1 MSAIEQNIP
10 KGFKQTEVGVI
21 PEDWN
26 VKTLDEITGGKRPIS
41 YGIVQTGPHVQDGI
55 PCLRVLDIV
64 NGSIKT
70 DNLIRT
76 TQKISNAYKRTQLKE
91 NDLVIPL
98 RGKVGEVG
106 IIGKE
111 LVGANLTRGVALIAL
126 EGDFIPQF
134 IKQALCTEGSQNR
147 LLNSMNGSALQEIS
161 IGTLRSFKI
170 SSPKHPEEQTV
181 IANALSDVDALL
193 TELEKLIAKKQAIK
207 TATMQQLLTGKTRLP
222 QFATYTEGEKQ
233 EQRKSTKPSELGEIP
248 EDWDVLLM
256 DEVTDSLSSGATP
269 FRGNPSFFKG
279 SNRWIT
285 SGELKYGVIN
295 DTIEKIS
302 DEAIKKANLKVHPS
316 GTFLMAIT
324 GLEAAGTRGSCGI
337 VGKPAT
343 TNQSCMAVYPNKKLK
358 SNYLFHWYV
367 YNGEELALKYCQGT
381 KQLSYTAGL
390 LRTIPVLVPRDTNEQ
405 TAIATILSDMDNEI
419 QTLEQRLAK
428 TRQIKQGMMQE
439 LLTGRTRLPYDKS

>member
-1 MSAIEQNIP
+1 MSAINSVP
-10 KGFKQTEVGVI
+10 DGFKQS
-21 PEDWN
+21 D
-26 VKTLDEITGGKRPIS
+26 
-41 YGIVQTGPHVQDGI
+41 
-55 PCLRVLDIV
+55 
-64 NGSIKT
+64 
-70 DNLIRT
+70 
-76 TQKISNAYKRTQLKE
+76 
-91 NDLVIPL
+91 
-98 RGKVGEVG
+98 VG
-106 IIGKE
+106 IIPKTWDVKPFGECFNIISGLGFAKSEYTQSGLNLLRIDNVSYGKVLWDSIAYLPE
-111 LVGANLTRGVALIAL
+111 NYVNKYPHLILEAGDLLLALNRPITNGKLKLAKLTPHDLPSILYQRVGKISTSDKNIDLNFAFYLLTK
-126 EGDFIPQF
+126 F
-134 IKQALCTEGSQNR
+134 IKLFVEE
-147 LLNSMNGSALQEIS
+147 SAVGTDQPFIS
-161 IGTLRSFKI
+161 TTKLKKYDLPIP
-170 SSPKHPEEQTV
+170 PKKEQTA

-207 TATMQQLLTGKTRLP
+207 TATMQQLLTGKTRLT
-222 QFATYTEGEKQ
+222 QFATFTEGEKQ
-233 EQRKSTKPSELGEIP
+233 GQAKDTKPSELGEIP

-279 SNRWIT
+279 NNRWIT

-295 DTIEKIS
+295 DTIEKVS

-337 VGKPAT
+337 VGAPAT
-343 TNQSCMAVYPNKKLK
+343 TNQSCMAIYPNKKLK

-390 LRTIPVLVPRDTNEQ
+390 LKTIPVLVPRDTSEQ

-419 QTLEQRLAK
+419 QTLDQRLAK

-439 LLTGRTRLPYDKS
+439 LLTGRTRLI